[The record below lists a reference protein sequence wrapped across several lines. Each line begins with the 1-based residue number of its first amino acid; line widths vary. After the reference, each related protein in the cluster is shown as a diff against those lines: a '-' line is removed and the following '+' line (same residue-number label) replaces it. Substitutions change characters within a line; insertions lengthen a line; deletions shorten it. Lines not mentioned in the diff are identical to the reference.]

1 MGQDSVEEPPMLA
14 AAGLT
19 DLEELAY
26 VTLLSGSAALPD
38 RLAER
43 LGLAVEELTPAIA
56 SLIDSGLVGHGQS
69 GLFAAPPDVAVE
81 ALLLRRAAE
90 LQEVRLRISGLVDTY
105 RTGLPA
111 RRSHDFVEI
120 LGDAAE
126 VRRCFEDLQRAAEY
140 ELAGFCRAPFVV
152 PHEENDTELE
162 MLARGIRYRSV
173 YERAVL
179 EAPDAVAHVTS
190 FITAGEHARVIGRVP
205 MKLCIIDRKYALVP
219 VTISGPDNQTTGLL
233 VQESSLLEALVA
245 LFEEIW
251 EKATP
256 LRFTAEGAGLPTG
269 LSREDL
275 RLLSLLLSGMPD
287 KAVAS
292 QLGTSLRTV
301 QRRVRELMDATATH
315 TRMQLGWHVARNGW
329 L

>member
-1 MGQDSVEEPPMLA
+1 MDQGLAEEPPMLA

-19 DLEELAY
+19 ELEERAY
-26 VTLLSGSAALPD
+26 VTLLSRRVSRPD
-38 RLAER
+38 LLAER
-43 LGLAVEELTPAIA
+43 LGVTVEELTPAIT
-56 SLIDSGLVGHGQS
+56 SLIGSGLVGNGQA

-90 LQEVRLRISGLVDTY
+90 LQEVRLRISGLVDAY
-105 RTGLPA
+105 RTGQPV

-120 LGDAAE
+120 LGNAAE
-126 VRRCFEDLQRAAEY
+126 VQRCFEDLQRAAEH
-140 ELAGFCRAPFVV
+140 ELAGFCRSPFVV

-173 YERAVL
+173 YELAVL
-179 EAPDAVAHVTS
+179 EAPGAVAHVTS
-190 FITAGEHARVIGRVP
+190 FVAAGEQARVIGRVP
-205 MKLCIIDRKYALVP
+205 MKLCIIDRRYALIP

-251 EKATP
+251 EKSTP
-256 LRFTAEGAGLPTG
+256 LRFTAEGAGVPMG
-269 LSREDL
+269 LSPEDV

-301 QRRVRELMDATATH
+301 QRLFRELMDATATH
-315 TRMQLGWHVARNGW
+315 TRMQLRWHMARNGW